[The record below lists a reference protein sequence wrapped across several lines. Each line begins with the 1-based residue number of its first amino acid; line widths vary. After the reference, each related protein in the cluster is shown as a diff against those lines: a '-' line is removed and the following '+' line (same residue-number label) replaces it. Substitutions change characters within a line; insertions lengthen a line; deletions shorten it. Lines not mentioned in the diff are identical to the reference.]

1 MAYMKLLMDADCL
14 IKLTKAGLKELVAEN
29 AVISIPETVR
39 YEVVEAGKI
48 KGCADSL
55 AVEQN
60 IKARIINVIEMRK
73 HYAKG
78 DHAVTVLFERDRFD
92 AVATDDTRLTRQLR
106 ALGIPFILPGLIIHE
121 LKKEERMSLTTA
133 HWALD
138 QLATFISEDELSM
151 TKLLLEKDK

>member
-1 MAYMKLLMDADCL
+1 MDADCL
-14 IKLTKAGLKELVAEN
+14 IKLTKAGLKEIVAEN

-39 YEVVEAGKI
+39 YEVVDAGKI

-60 IKARIINVIEMRK
+60 IKAHIINVIQTHR
-73 HYAKG
+73 HYSKG
-78 DHAVTVLFERDRFD
+78 DHALAVLFEKDRFD

-106 ALGIPFILPGLIIHE
+106 ALGIPFILPGLIIHL
-121 LKKEERMSLTTA
+121 LKKERRMSLTTA
-133 HWALD
+133 RWALD
-138 QLATFISEDELSM
+138 QLAAFISEDEFSM

>member
-1 MAYMKLLMDADCL
+1 MKLLMDADCL

-29 AVISIPETVR
+29 AVISIPDTVR

-60 IKARIINVIEMRK
+60 IKAQIINVIEMRK
-73 HYAKG
+73 HYAKD
-78 DHAVTVLFERDRFD
+78 DHALTVLFDKDNFD
-92 AVATDDTRLTRQLR
+92 AVATDDKRLTRQLR
-106 ALGIPFILPGLIIHE
+106 ALGISFILPGLIILQ
-121 LKKEERMSLTTA
+121 LKKEKRMSRTTA
-133 HWALD
+133 HWTLD
-138 QLATFISEDELSM
+138 QLAAFISEDEFSM